1 MSKIKWKRIILDEA
15 HRIKNHTTKA
25 NKAICTL
32 KAKYRI
38 ALTGTPIHNS
48 LNDLYSLVKFMNFD
62 PLNDFSLWKYLFASE
77 TFSARTRNQVQS
89 EEREKRVGTWLQLLA
104 DYLIL
109 RRTKLD
115 KFPGTDKCI
124 VNLPEKRVEEIRF
137 KLGPNEE
144 IIYQQIFNES
154 KEKVNQFLDDHQK
167 RLIANRI
174 GLETGEGGSKK
185 SSLTDIFVYLLRLRQ
200 ACCHMSLLAECL
212 DQEHIGNYDIDGDG
226 SILLRS
232 DGSSFNNH
240 KNKDY
245 EDLEEESSGDDDDDE
260 DDDESSTNKK
270 KEIISDGKDLEALN
284 KIKSSDLLKCLEKS
298 YMSSKIEKSLSI
310 INELL
315 NDFPKDK
322 LIIVSQWTSML
333 GIIARQLKKQSIEY
347 CEIKGEVSLA
357 KRNEI
362 VESFN
367 DKSNTEQQVML
378 LSLCAGGVGLVINI
392 YFSYV

>member
-1 MSKIKWKRIILDEA
+1 MD
-15 HRIKNHTTKA
+15 
-25 NKAICTL
+25 
-32 KAKYRI
+32 
-38 ALTGTPIHNS
+38 
-48 LNDLYSLVKFMNFD
+48 FD
-62 PLNDFSLWKYLFASE
+62 PLTDFSLWKYLFASE
-77 TFSARTRNQVQS
+77 TFSARSRNGAQS
-89 EEREKRVGTWLQLLA
+89 EEREKRVGFWLKLLG

-124 VNLPEKRVEEIRF
+124 VSLPEKRVEEVRF

-144 IIYQQIFNES
+144 LIYQQLFDES
-154 KEKVNQFLDDHQK
+154 KERVNQFLDDHQK
-167 RLIANRI
+167 RLIANKV
-174 GLETGEGGSKK
+174 GFQAGTGEKK

-212 DQEHIGNYDIDGDG
+212 DTEQLGNCDFDGDG

-232 DGSSFNNH
+232 DGSSFNKSNNNH
-240 KNKDY
+240 RDEY
-245 EDLEEESSGDDDDDE
+245 DDVEDEEDCESNEDE
-260 DDDESSTNKK
+260 DDEGEDDECSKK
-270 KEIISDGKDLEALN
+270 KKSEIISDGKDLEILK
-284 KIKSSDLLKCLEKS
+284 KINSSSDLLKCLEKS

-315 NDFPKDK
+315 TDFPKDK

-333 GIIARQLKKQSIEY
+333 AIIGRQLKKQKIDF

-357 KRNEI
+357 QRNEI

-367 DKSNTEQQVML
+367 DKSNTDLQVML
-378 LSLCAGGVGLVINI
+378 LSLCAGGVGLVIIIIIILNN
-392 YFSYV
+392 YNFNL

>member
-1 MSKIKWKRIILDEA
+1 
-15 HRIKNHTTKA
+15 
-25 NKAICTL
+25 
-32 KAKYRI
+32 
-38 ALTGTPIHNS
+38 
-48 LNDLYSLVKFMNFD
+48 
-62 PLNDFSLWKYLFASE
+62 
-77 TFSARTRNQVQS
+77 
-89 EEREKRVGTWLQLLA
+89 
-104 DYLIL
+104 
-109 RRTKLD
+109 
-115 KFPGTDKCI
+115 
-124 VNLPEKRVEEIRF
+124 
-137 KLGPNEE
+137 
-144 IIYQQIFNES
+144 
-154 KEKVNQFLDDHQK
+154 
-167 RLIANRI
+167 
-174 GLETGEGGSKK
+174 
-185 SSLTDIFVYLLRLRQ
+185 
-200 ACCHMSLLAECL
+200 MSLLAECL